1 MKITNTQAG
10 PRGFYALNDA
20 HSGSNSIVL
29 APGETVDVEMT
40 EGELRASRATGWF
53 NIEIDDPEAADE
65 EPEAEVKKPRRGR
78 PRKAAEAEVTEVA
91 PEAPEAVEEPVDE
104 APAINLEG

>member
-10 PRGFYALNDA
+10 PRGFYALNEA
-20 HSGSNSIVL
+20 CSGSNSIVL
-29 APGETVDVEMT
+29 APGEMAEVEMT

-53 NIEIDDPEAADE
+53 NIEIDEPEAETLDE

-78 PRKAAEAEVTEVA
+78 PRKASET
-91 PEAPEAVEEPVDE
+91 DE
-104 APAINLEG
+104 APADEASSVNLEG